1 MLKLKDHLR
10 TYLLFVILH
19 SVCLSSTAQEKS
31 DIMSNLS
38 CLYAPWDNCGKITS
52 ETTALGKRHVGYA
65 YVEIAGFS
73 GQAPEA
79 YGQFFWEQKFWES
92 PVFIHAE
99 YRAVAANAFY
109 EGTGYLGGAYC
120 FYTKYGYLALEPLLM
135 WKQRQGVGGQFS
147 VVGGWDWKHFILEH
161 YTDVWKTTKMDSPV
175 DVYSQ
180 TRLFYKVYGRLS
192 VGVIGE
198 VYCSPKHSTSG
209 TAYLAVRWRF

>member
-1 MLKLKDHLR
+1 
-10 TYLLFVILH
+10 
-19 SVCLSSTAQEKS
+19 
-31 DIMSNLS
+31 MSNLS

-109 EGTGYLGGAYC
+109 EGTDIWAVPIAFTRNMATL
-120 FYTKYGYLALEPLLM
+120 PLN
-135 WKQRQGVGGQFS
+135 R
-147 VVGGWDWKHFILEH
+147 
-161 YTDVWKTTKMDSPV
+161 Y
-175 DVYSQ
+175 
-180 TRLFYKVYGRLS
+180 
-192 VGVIGE
+192 
-198 VYCSPKHSTSG
+198 
-209 TAYLAVRWRF
+209 